1 MGRRQPS
8 HTTFGVQQRSE
19 VHRHMKARHMNTRRR
34 LVLSATTLAVA
45 FLASTVGV
53 TGVGATVPPTTPTPE
68 PTTDRSQN
76 GDPQIVESWTLAP
89 AASDDPNQSGNRSD
103 LTYVADA
110 GAVIQDAVTLYNVG
124 NVPLTFRVYSTDAF
138 NDEQGQFAL
147 LAGDKTPVD
156 VGTWVTFPQEA
167 LTVMPGQQATM
178 PISVKIPAD
187 ASPGDHAGAILASS
201 PTLGTG
207 KQGEVVTLDRRT
219 GTRLYVRVNGDLVP
233 SLAVDD
239 VTTDYDQAV
248 NPLGGSATVTFRVS
262 NRGNIRLS
270 GTPTVSVGGP
280 FGLFEKKVTLP
291 GITELLPGEDVTVTA
306 ELADVAATMFDFTT
320 VRVDPHGV
328 ANAGTLR
335 GPVGKDKI
343 FAPPMTLL
351 VALLIAVVGLLV
363 VRRRRRTAGRYA
375 AAVVDLGT
383 LREREPQH
391 QST

>member
-1 MGRRQPS
+1 
-8 HTTFGVQQRSE
+8 
-19 VHRHMKARHMNTRRR
+19 MNTRRR
-34 LVLSATTLAVA
+34 LALLATTLVVA
-45 FLASTVGV
+45 FLASTVAV
-53 TGVGATVPPTTPTPE
+53 TGVGATVPPTTPTPD
-68 PTTDRSQN
+68 PTTDQSQN

-138 NDEQGQFAL
+138 NDDQGQFAL
-147 LAGDKTPVD
+147 LPGDKPPVD

-178 PISVKIPAD
+178 PISIKIPAD

-219 GTRLYVRVNGDLVP
+219 GTRLYVRVNGALVP
-233 SLAVDD
+233 TLAVDD
-239 VTTDYDQAV
+239 VKTDYDHAV

-270 GTPTVSVGGP
+270 GTPNVSVAGP
-280 FGLFEKKVTLP
+280 FGLFERKVTLP
-291 GITELLPGEDVTVTA
+291 DITELLPGEDVAVTA
-306 ELADVAATMFDFTT
+306 ELAAVTASMFDFTT
-320 VRVDPHGV
+320 VRIDLHG
-328 ANAGTLR
+328 ATDAGTLR
-335 GPVGKDKI
+335 GPVGKDRI
-343 FAPPMTLL
+343 FAPPVTLL

-363 VRRRRRTAGRYA
+363 LRRRRRNAGVYA
-375 AAVVDLGT
+375 AAVAELGT